1 MKVIIDR
8 QKISRRQRLANVASI
23 GGLLILLASVVLP
36 LINAAFTNY
45 ATILMVI
52 GLAVA
57 MLGVFY
63 ANRWVKKPRPE
74 DRLDE
79 TLKSLHDTYR
89 LYHYPALQ
97 CDHVLLTPGGV
108 VVFETINLEGK
119 FTYKDGRWKEKITLG
134 RALRYLVEEH
144 LGNPIRAAQGSAA
157 YLQDLFSQQIPGGE
171 TVPVL
176 PRHEPRP
183 ETPSPEYGDP
193 DAPDLF

>member
-134 RALRYLVEEH
+134 RALRYLV
-144 LGNPIRAAQGSAA
+144 
-157 YLQDLFSQQIPGGE
+157 
-171 TVPVL
+171 
-176 PRHEPRP
+176 
-183 ETPSPEYGDP
+183 
-193 DAPDLF
+193 